1 MTIQLN
7 WFSRLLYKLRGRD
20 PIAEYYAWLIAYGR
34 VTEGRILDL
43 YHEDGQVIIYFRY
56 KIANVDYE
64 TSQQLSAEQI
74 ERGHL
79 YVPGASVSV
88 RFDPKRPGISRVT

>member
-20 PIAEYYAWLIAYGR
+20 PIAEYYAWLVTYGR

-43 YHEDGQVIIYFRY
+43 SQEDGKVTIYYRY
-56 KIANVDYE
+56 RISNVHYE
-64 TSQQLSAEQI
+64 TSQQLTPEQV